1 MKLKIC
7 RLSTSFSLSL
17 FLLLAPIL
25 SLAEGVSLD
34 ATRIVYPQGEKSVSI
49 AIKNSQS
56 QVSYLTRT
64 FITSENNDRNVPFET
79 TPPVFKISPNS
90 RHEVRVLEK
99 SNNLPSD
106 RESLFF
112 FHATMIAG
120 QTGKVDGDGLNIGYD
135 HVIKVFYRPKNLKI
149 TSDEAQKQLAFQ
161 TKENQLKVIN
171 DSPYYVNLAQITI
184 NKQRVDMS
192 MEKENTTI
200 APYSSLTYP
209 ISSHMQKGTVIWRAI
224 TDLGG
229 TNEFKA
235 QLP

>member
-1 MKLKIC
+1 
-7 RLSTSFSLSL
+7 
-17 FLLLAPIL
+17 
-25 SLAEGVSLD
+25 
-34 ATRIVYPQGEKSVSI
+34 
-49 AIKNSQS
+49 
-56 QVSYLTRT
+56 
-64 FITSENNDRNVPFET
+64 
-79 TPPVFKISPNS
+79 
-90 RHEVRVLEK
+90 
-99 SNNLPSD
+99 SD

-161 TKENQLKVIN
+161 TKGNQLKVFN
-171 DSPYYVNLAQITI
+171 DSPYYVNPAQITI

-192 MEKENTTI
+192 MEKGNTTI
-200 APYSSLTYP
+200 APYSSLSYP